1 MPAAATLV
9 KMSDEINEINQI
21 TEISQGEGWAAG
33 PLDAMGE
40 GPGFRKIRH
49 EVGVTEFGV
58 NAIVLPAG
66 AEGRK
71 HSHESQQELYICH
84 EGALK
89 IEFGDGGEVVLG
101 PGAVARVDASTVR
114 LISNP
119 TDSETTI
126 IVVGGKGGY
135 VERDGLPVED

>member
-1 MPAAATLV
+1 MA
-9 KMSDEINEINQI
+9 DEL
-21 TEISQGEGWAAG
+21 TEIVSGEGWAAG

-58 NAIVLPAG
+58 NAIILSAG

-71 HSHESQQELYICH
+71 HTHEHQQELYICH

-89 IEFGDGGEVVLG
+89 IEFGDGEEVVLG
-101 PGAVARVDASTVR
+101 PGGVARVDASTVR

-119 TDSETTI
+119 SDADTTI

-135 VERDGLPVED
+135 VERDGKPVED

>member
-1 MPAAATLV
+1 MA
-9 KMSDEINEINQI
+9 DEL
-21 TEISQGEGWAAG
+21 TEIVSGEGWAAG

-58 NAIVLPAG
+58 NAIILPAG

-71 HSHESQQELYICH
+71 HSHEHQQELYICQ

-89 IEFGDGGEVVLG
+89 VEFGDGEEVVLG

-119 TDSETTI
+119 TDADTTI

-135 VERDGLPVED
+135 VERDGVKFED

>member
-1 MPAAATLV
+1 MT
-9 KMSDEINEINQI
+9 DEL
-21 TEISQGEGWAAG
+21 TEIVSGEGWAAG

-58 NAIVLPAG
+58 NAIILPAG

-71 HSHESQQELYICH
+71 HSHEHQQELYICQ

-89 IEFGDGGEVVLG
+89 IEFGDGEEVVLG
-101 PGAVARVDASTVR
+101 PGGVARVDAEAVR

-119 TDSETTI
+119 TDADTTI

-135 VERDGLPVED
+135 VERDGKPVED

>member
-1 MPAAATLV
+1 MV
-9 KMSDEINEINQI
+9 DQI
-21 TEISQGEGWAAG
+21 TEIRSGEGWAAG

-58 NAIVLPAG
+58 NAIVLPPG
-66 AEGRK
+66 GEGRK
-71 HSHESQQELYICH
+71 HTHETQQELYICQQ
-84 EGALK
+84 GALK
-89 IEFGDGGEVVLG
+89 IEFGDGEEVILG
-101 PGAVARVDASTVR
+101 PGAVARVDAETVR

-135 VERDGLPVED
+135 VERDGKPVED

>member
-1 MPAAATLV
+1 
-9 KMSDEINEINQI
+9 MSDEISEI

-119 TDSETTI
+119 TDSDTTI

>member
-1 MPAAATLV
+1 
-9 KMSDEINEINQI
+9 MSDQI
-21 TEISQGEGWAAG
+21 TEIRQGEGWAAG
-33 PLDAMGE
+33 PLEAMGE

-71 HSHESQQELYICH
+71 HSHESQQELYICQK
-84 EGALK
+84 GALK
-89 IEFGDGGEVVLG
+89 IEFGDGEEVVLG

-119 TDSETTI
+119 TDADTTI

>member
-1 MPAAATLV
+1 MT
-9 KMSDEINEINQI
+9 DELKEIV
-21 TEISQGEGWAAG
+21 SGEGWAAG

-40 GPGFRKIRH
+40 GPGFRKVRH

-58 NAIVLPAG
+58 NAIILPAG

-71 HSHESQQELYICH
+71 HSHEHQQELYICQ

-89 IEFGDGGEVVLG
+89 IEFGDGEEVVLG

-119 TDSETTI
+119 TDADTTI

-135 VERDGLPVED
+135 VERDGVKFED

>member
-1 MPAAATLV
+1 MADQL
-9 KMSDEINEINQI
+9 
-21 TEISQGEGWAAG
+21 TEIVSGDGWAAG

-58 NAIVLPAG
+58 NAIILPAG

-71 HSHESQQELYICH
+71 HSHEHQQELYICQ

-89 IEFGDGGEVVLG
+89 IEFGDGEEVVLG
-101 PGAVARVDASTVR
+101 PGGVARVDAEAVR

-119 TDSETTI
+119 TDADTTI

-135 VERDGLPVED
+135 VERDGKPVED

>member
-1 MPAAATLV
+1 MA
-9 KMSDEINEINQI
+9 DEL
-21 TEISQGEGWAAG
+21 TEIVSGEGWAAG

-58 NAIVLPAG
+58 NAIILPAG

-71 HSHESQQELYICH
+71 HSHEHQQELYICQ

-89 IEFGDGGEVVLG
+89 VEFGDGEEVVLG

-119 TDSETTI
+119 SDADTTI

-135 VERDGLPVED
+135 VERDGVKFED

>member
-1 MPAAATLV
+1 MA
-9 KMSDEINEINQI
+9 DQI
-21 TEISQGEGWAAG
+21 TEIQSGEGWAAG

-40 GPGFRKIRH
+40 GPGFRKVRH

-58 NAIVLPAG
+58 NAIVLPPG
-66 AEGRK
+66 GEGRK
-71 HSHESQQELYICH
+71 HTHETQQELYICQQ
-84 EGALK
+84 GALK
-89 IEFGDGGEVVLG
+89 IEFGDGEEVILG
-101 PGAVARVDASTVR
+101 PGAVARVDAETVR

-135 VERDGLPVED
+135 VERDGKPVED